1 LGHILALTALYSPD
15 LGKELADLLRYVLAI
30 LLAHVNYPRMMK
42 NVWGKK
48 KISVCCYHLS
58 PQSLM
63 TADPKELF
71 AWLFLDE

>member
-1 LGHILALTALYSPD
+1 
-15 LGKELADLLRYVLAI
+15 
-30 LLAHVNYPRMMK
+30 MMK

>member
-1 LGHILALTALYSPD
+1 MLNVRECPIPPTTEVMGLLGRT
-15 LGKELADLLRYVLAI
+15 V
-30 LLAHVNYPRMMK
+30 VMK
-42 NVWGKK
+42 NVWGEK